1 MVAEI
6 VVKGLVD
13 GGLRNLEFV
22 RVKLKYA
29 PPPVTAV
36 VNPLIINTSYV
47 SGIEATFK
55 GGV

>member
-1 MVAEI
+1 MSICCFNELNVVAEI
-6 VVKGLVD
+6 VVKGLVE

-36 VNPLIINTSYV
+36 VNPLITNIS
-47 SGIEATFK
+47 
-55 GGV
+55 